1 MQRYPKSSG
10 KVSSLLEYFPEMQ
23 YILFKDIPNRVEKY
37 QACLYIFPRCSISYA
52 KIAYLFLFC
61 KFFAF
66 LSHYRNY

>member
-1 MQRYPKSSG
+1 
-10 KVSSLLEYFPEMQ
+10 MQ
-23 YILFKDIPNRVEKY
+23 YILCKDIPNRVEKY